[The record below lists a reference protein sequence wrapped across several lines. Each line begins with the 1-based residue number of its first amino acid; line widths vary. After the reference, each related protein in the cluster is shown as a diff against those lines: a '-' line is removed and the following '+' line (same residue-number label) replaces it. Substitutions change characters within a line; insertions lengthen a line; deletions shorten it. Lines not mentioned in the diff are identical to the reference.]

1 MLGEG
6 HSYWLLENWNRIDMQ
21 SHEIDYE
28 IKGHDVQLVEVTLDP
43 GEAVIAEAG
52 AMIYMEDGI
61 RFETKMGDG
70 ANPDQGV
77 VGKLFSA
84 GKRMITGETVF
95 MTHFTNEGERRSA
108 VAFSAPVPGSV
119 VAVNLEE
126 IGGELICQRDSFLCA
141 ALGTKIGI
149 AFSKKLGAGFF
160 GGEGFIRP
168 VYFSLLAVHVVGAI
182 AILPLVPLTLYRALT
197 GRFDKHKRVARWTWP
212 IWVFVGVSG
221 VVVYVMAVHMYPHV
235 PT

>member
-1 MLGEG
+1 M
-6 HSYWLLENWNRIDMQ
+6 NF
-21 SHEIDYE
+21 EIQD
-28 IKGHDVQLVEVTLDP
+28 
-43 GEAVIAEAG
+43 
-52 AMIYMEDGI
+52 
-61 RFETKMGDG
+61 
-70 ANPDQGV
+70 
-77 VGKLFSA
+77 
-84 GKRMITGETVF
+84 IT
-95 MTHFTNEGERRSA
+95 HLNA
-108 VAFSAPVPGSV
+108 ILNALSV
-119 VAVNLEE
+119 VFLLLGYRYIRNGEQEKHKKCMLTAVTISGL
-126 IGGELICQRDSFLCA
+126 FLVGYVIYKA
-141 ALGTKIGI
+141 N
-149 AFSKKLGAGFF
+149 SGFAKF